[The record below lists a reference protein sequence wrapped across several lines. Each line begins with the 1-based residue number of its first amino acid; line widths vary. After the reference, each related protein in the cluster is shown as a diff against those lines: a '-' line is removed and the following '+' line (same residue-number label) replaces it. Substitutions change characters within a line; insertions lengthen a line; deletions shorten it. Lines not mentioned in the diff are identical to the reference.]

1 MITTANVRSVTLS
14 SPERHAQP
22 WRGQN
27 AATVP
32 AALAER
38 WRWDL
43 NPRRGCPLTRFRG
56 VRPRPL
62 GDSTAGELTLIS
74 GSPGL
79 EEVAEQGAALLG
91 EHPADDLRAVVQP
104 GVPQHVPQRAGRPG
118 LGIG

>member
-62 GDSTAGELTLIS
+62 GDSTAGELTRIR
-74 GSPGL
+74 
-79 EEVAEQGAALLG
+79 ACAT
-91 EHPADDLRAVVQP
+91 DDLP
-104 GVPQHVPQRAGRPG
+104 GVPPSRREEITQQVTALGGEDAADGLRAMLQAGVA
-118 LGIG
+118 